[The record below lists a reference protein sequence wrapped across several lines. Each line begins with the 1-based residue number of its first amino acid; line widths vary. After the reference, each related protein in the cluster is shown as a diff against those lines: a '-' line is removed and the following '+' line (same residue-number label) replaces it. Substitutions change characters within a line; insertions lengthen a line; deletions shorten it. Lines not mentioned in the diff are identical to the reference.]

1 MRRQSPARALLRD
14 RLRDLEQRAFT
25 ARRAAGLSRS
35 RSAVIEKVN
44 ERRRRHRRGPLNPKT
59 VGGWFQPHDPHV
71 APEFD
76 DLWDLVEVYLGWT
89 GEPADREHWR
99 NLHAE
104 TRSARPDRSAGE
116 PWADLVDGHTAW
128 RRVTPGSD
136 STAFEQH
143 VVRLAGRLADVRD
156 EEERGLDG
164 PWRDPGLA
172 ERYTRRVEFLLDR
185 VLPEETSF
193 SPAEVALLTLIP
205 PLHHT
210 RTLWSMARLSR
221 VRPADLHPADLADP
235 TDRCREK
242 YQEFFSQYSWLVRR
256 ANQRDIPDR
265 EGARQEIGWWLFL
278 RWLEQPA
285 ALKEC
290 PAHGFLARLD
300 IPDEDMRELL
310 EDERVDVLLRPPEHV
325 ISGERTSWPEPE
337 NFVYF
342 SATHSDQRN
351 EGAVEAQGTARDPV
365 PGRMRAPG
373 HPGGATGA
381 FGVRRPA
388 AAHGPPGGR
397 RGREPAPGAAG
408 DPPPRVGGRGAPH
421 PGKRRAGV
429 VQLAGSW
436 ASRTSRSP
444 PNTAPRRSA
453 GNPDAWSRGRACRLS
468 RTASTPTADCCREE
482 PPCDLVRARRRPAG
496 RRPAGELREAERSVG
511 QPEQPHRQREPV
523 RSALRIARKRMS
535 ARRRLAR
542 SSTSL
547 ENTPHE
553 SRPSTVPRSWTMTS
567 PI

>member
-1 MRRQSPARALLRD
+1 
-14 RLRDLEQRAFT
+14 
-25 ARRAAGLSRS
+25 
-35 RSAVIEKVN
+35 VN

-104 TRSARPDRSAGE
+104 PRSARPDRSAGE

-128 RRVTPGSD
+128 RRV
-136 STAFEQH
+136 
-143 VVRLAGRLADVRD
+143 
-156 EEERGLDG
+156 
-164 PWRDPGLA
+164 
-172 ERYTRRVEFLLDR
+172 EFLLDR

-193 SPAEVALLTLIP
+193 SPAEVALSTLIP
-205 PLHHT
+205 LLHHT

-235 TDRCREK
+235 ADRCREK
-242 YQEFFSQYSWLVRR
+242 YQEFFSRYSWLVRR

-265 EGARQEIGWWLFL
+265 EGARQEIGWWLFR

-342 SATHSDQRN
+342 SATHSDQRIRERLLCFLLAN
-351 EGAVEAQGTARDPV
+351 RPD
-365 PGRMRAPG
+365 
-373 HPGGATGA
+373 H
-381 FGVRRPA
+381 GVR
-388 AAHGPPGGR
+388 HQ
-397 RGREPAPGAAG
+397 
-408 DPPPRVGGRGAPH
+408 RVADRDRGASRH
-421 PGKRRAGV
+421 PR
-429 VQLAGSW
+429 
-436 ASRTSRSP
+436 
-444 PNTAPRRSA
+444 PRR
-453 GNPDAWSRGRACRLS
+453 
-468 RTASTPTADCCREE
+468 
-482 PPCDLVRARRRPAG
+482 
-496 RRPAGELREAERSVG
+496 
-511 QPEQPHRQREPV
+511 
-523 RSALRIARKRMS
+523 
-535 ARRRLAR
+535 
-542 SSTSL
+542 
-547 ENTPHE
+547 
-553 SRPSTVPRSWTMTS
+553 PR
-567 PI
+567 